1 MGRLTVLTITL
12 VMIVTTAFAHH
23 GTPTSYDQSKLVTNH
38 ATVTGFVF
46 TNPHVQIFFD
56 TKDEKGNVRHW
67 SGEMANPSQYIRAG
81 WGKKRSEQ
89 ALKPGSEIT
98 ISYYLS
104 RVEEHLPKDIGAA
117 LIVRIR
123 DEKDERVLLDR
134 N

>member
-1 MGRLTVLTITL
+1 MKVIIC
-12 VMIVTTAFAHH
+12 MIVMSGLVFAHH
-23 GTPTSYDQSKLVTNH
+23 GGQAYDRGKLTDFK
-38 ATVTGFVF
+38 ATITEFRWS
-46 TNPHVQIFFD
+46 NPHVQIFFD

-67 SGEMANPSQYIRAG
+67 SGEMANPSQYIRGG
-81 WGKKRSEQ
+81 WGKKRSDQ
-89 ALKPGSEIT
+89 ALKPGTEIT

-123 DEKDERVLLDR
+123 DEKDERILLDR